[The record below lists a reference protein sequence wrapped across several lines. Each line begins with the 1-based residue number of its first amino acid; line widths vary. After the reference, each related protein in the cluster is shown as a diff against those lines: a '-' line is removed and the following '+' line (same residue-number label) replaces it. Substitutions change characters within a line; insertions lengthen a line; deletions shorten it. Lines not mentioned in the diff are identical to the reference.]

1 MTAEQSLVGAMG
13 CASWRARFHVKEY
26 ADLASHGNII
36 RVVRRNLVTP
46 TPDPDGLNEVG
57 VTDAVMATLWR
68 FGPANAAYAV
78 SSRAEANHLGADIA
92 IVDPR
97 PNGKKRVL
105 LYQAKL
111 AQYVNGQI
119 ELKDRVKASQ
129 IRRLTKSSVEINNT
143 RFTVTGRL
151 ALYQADHAPFR
162 DRCRHPEPW
171 WHVERLMLRRFRRHD
186 PIRPEPEVGRRY
198 YEEVLRCCGCSP
210 RGVLAARVT
219 GTSEI
224 ECVPR
229 AGTWPW
235 EFDLYGWLR
244 GTSPLDTSPSS
255 AGLDGEDRPEGEPP
269 LFEPYTPGA
278 GEARGDAGEI
288 AEQLAAQLRLPKST
302 QLYVIVL

>member
-1 MTAEQSLVGAMG
+1 MTAEQALVGAMG

-26 ADLASHGNII
+26 ADLAHHGNII
-36 RVVRRNLVTP
+36 RVRGGSAISSA
-46 TPDPDGLNEVG
+46 PDPDGLNEVG

-68 FGPANAAYAV
+68 FGPQGAAYAV
-78 SSRAEANHLGADIA
+78 SSTAEANHLGADIA

-97 PNGKKRVL
+97 LHGRKRVL

-111 AQYVNGQI
+111 AQYVNGQF

-151 ALYQADHAPFR
+151 ALYQADHAPFL

-171 WHVERLMLRRFRRHD
+171 WLLEGLLLRSFRG
-186 PIRPEPEVGRRY
+186 PGLFSPAPEVGRRY
-198 YEEVLRCCGCSP
+198 YEECICCFRCSP
-210 RGVLAARVT
+210 SGVLAAPVIC
-219 GTSEI
+219 TSEI
-224 ECVPR
+224 KRVPR
-229 AGTWPW
+229 SATWPW
-235 EFDLYGWLR
+235 EFDLHEWLS
-244 GTSPLDTSPSS
+244 GTSPLDTRPSS
-255 AGLDGEDRPEGEPP
+255 EGLDGEDRPEDEPP
-269 LFEPYTPGA
+269 LFEQYTPGA
-278 GEARGDAGEI
+278 GEAGGDAGEI